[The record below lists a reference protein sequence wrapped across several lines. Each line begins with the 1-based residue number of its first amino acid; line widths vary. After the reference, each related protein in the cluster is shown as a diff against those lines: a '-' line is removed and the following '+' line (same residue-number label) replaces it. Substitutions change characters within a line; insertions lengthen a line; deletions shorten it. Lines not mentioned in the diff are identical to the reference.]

1 MTMKDSIIEARSK
14 LKRKNEPYRI
24 REGKYK
30 PAINGIPES
39 M

>member
-1 MTMKDSIIEARSK
+1 MKDSIIEARSK
-14 LKRKNEPYRI
+14 LIRKKSHIGLAKER
-24 REGKYK
+24 YK